1 MLALEINQQDRL
13 LSFTQG
19 FGLDM
24 KKEMS
29 SGFVEQDA
37 PSFNPRREEEG
48 ALAYSFTRAF
58 VLRHLSLPGQGGGS
72 EDGSIGL
79 FELGID

>member
-1 MLALEINQQDRL
+1 MLAREIN
-13 LSFTQG
+13 FTQG

-37 PSFNPRREEEG
+37 PSFYPRREEEG
-48 ALAYSFTRAF
+48 ALACSFTRTFA
-58 VLRHLSLPGQGGGS
+58 LRHLSLPGQGGGS